1 VGSELV
7 NEAADQA
14 TFDVS
19 SFMPVC
25 VSGVIIMAC
34 ASPLGLSPILFPF
47 PFPFL
52 SIHVGKRKL
61 RGQLESAIE
70 KVDLESALE
79 AAIIEKK
86 GGGQAAKE
94 PLFVA
99 PLDAAARLSSALR
112 HPVCGL
118 RLFANCVVLP
128 PEQ

>member
-1 VGSELV
+1 
-7 NEAADQA
+7 
-14 TFDVS
+14 
-19 SFMPVC
+19 M
-25 VSGVIIMAC
+25 
-34 ASPLGLSPILFPF
+34 
-47 PFPFL
+47 
-52 SIHVGKRKL
+52 
-61 RGQLESAIE
+61 QLEQAIE

-99 PLDAAARLSSALR
+99 PLDAGARLSSVLR

-118 RLFANCVVLP
+118 RLLSNCVVPP

>member
-1 VGSELV
+1 MARSHHPFI
-7 NEAADQA
+7 
-14 TFDVS
+14 TS
-19 SFMPVC
+19 SPQ
-25 VSGVIIMAC
+25 
-34 ASPLGLSPILFPF
+34 
-47 PFPFL
+47 
-52 SIHVGKRKL
+52 RKL
-61 RGQLESAIE
+61 RTQLEQAIE

-99 PLDAAARLSSALR
+99 PLDAGARLSSVLR

-118 RLFANCVVLP
+118 RLLTNCLVLP